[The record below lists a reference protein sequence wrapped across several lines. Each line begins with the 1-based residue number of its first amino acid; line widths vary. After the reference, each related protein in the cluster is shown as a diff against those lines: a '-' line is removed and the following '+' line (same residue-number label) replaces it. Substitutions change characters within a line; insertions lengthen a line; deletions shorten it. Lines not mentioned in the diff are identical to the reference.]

1 MCGMGGDAVW
11 LLSPLHHQ
19 NVPQKLPAGIK
30 PGIKLEQSSTARA
43 LSVTKT
49 TRRAKYSLIRLSR
62 AAAAE
67 RGKDQ
72 PAELSAQD
80 SEASNCFS
88 VFSFLA
94 TFLPIYLWTMSHNES
109 RKGAEEVLGR
119 TLLTEGSERSEV
131 NSKLRMSPS
140 FCSLCST

>member
-1 MCGMGGDAVW
+1 MLHLIVDCIKSSSLHFYNEISNVSLRSRSSLECCPEIDWGLRAAMKVLMKIKSPNGWHGGGDAVW

-62 AAAAE
+62 AAAA
-67 RGKDQ
+67 
-72 PAELSAQD
+72 
-80 SEASNCFS
+80 
-88 VFSFLA
+88 
-94 TFLPIYLWTMSHNES
+94 
-109 RKGAEEVLGR
+109 
-119 TLLTEGSERSEV
+119 
-131 NSKLRMSPS
+131 
-140 FCSLCST
+140 

>member
-1 MCGMGGDAVW
+1 MLSGDRLGAESSNESSDEDKKSQCVAWGGDAVW

-62 AAAAE
+62 AAVAE
-67 RGKDQ
+67 
-72 PAELSAQD
+72 
-80 SEASNCFS
+80 
-88 VFSFLA
+88 
-94 TFLPIYLWTMSHNES
+94 
-109 RKGAEEVLGR
+109 
-119 TLLTEGSERSEV
+119 
-131 NSKLRMSPS
+131 
-140 FCSLCST
+140 

>member
-1 MCGMGGDAVW
+1 MLSGDRLGAESSNESSDEDKKSQCVAWGGDAVW

-67 RGKDQ
+67 
-72 PAELSAQD
+72 
-80 SEASNCFS
+80 
-88 VFSFLA
+88 
-94 TFLPIYLWTMSHNES
+94 
-109 RKGAEEVLGR
+109 
-119 TLLTEGSERSEV
+119 
-131 NSKLRMSPS
+131 
-140 FCSLCST
+140 